1 MALPFL
7 SCPWNSGSVGRQ
19 AGSRRQARS
28 CHPAPPAASAE
39 GLGDAQ
45 SISYIR
51 RQIGKWG
58 GALEKEGGHGCR
70 CSGGWAPRQ
79 GWASA
84 SQRMDGH
91 LWGQRPELGPLQG
104 ARQGEQA
111 SVKSAGCGRKVFS
124 DVSSPAA

>member
-58 GALEKEGGHGCR
+58 GALEEEGGHGCR

-84 SQRMDGH
+84 SQRMDRSCP
-91 LWGQRPELGPLQG
+91 GQVDPALRLPAEIAESWHKLDLQ
-104 ARQGEQA
+104 
-111 SVKSAGCGRKVFS
+111 
-124 DVSSPAA
+124 AAPR